1 MFKVQAG
8 PVDRFVASLDTAPR
22 PQVYPRQD
30 RGGLGPERCL
40 CRPAGRVECDLIAAS
55 RFVWNWSSRGTKRA
69 ARQISARR
77 GSIRVEVGRVGF
89 EAARGRDEK
98 SDRTLT
104 HSPRAMNQ
112 CKTGTLPSPWLL
124 EIKDA
129 KLTGLPSEKF
139 TLVM

>member
-1 MFKVQAG
+1 M
-8 PVDRFVASLDTAPR
+8 
-22 PQVYPRQD
+22 
-30 RGGLGPERCL
+30 
-40 CRPAGRVECDLIAAS
+40 EC
-55 RFVWNWSSRGTKRA
+55 
-69 ARQISARR
+69 
-77 GSIRVEVGRVGF
+77 

-129 KLTGLPSEKF
+129 KLTGLPSGKF
-139 TLVM
+139 TLVMQKVIADFTLLVTLAVLQILYDQSQLS